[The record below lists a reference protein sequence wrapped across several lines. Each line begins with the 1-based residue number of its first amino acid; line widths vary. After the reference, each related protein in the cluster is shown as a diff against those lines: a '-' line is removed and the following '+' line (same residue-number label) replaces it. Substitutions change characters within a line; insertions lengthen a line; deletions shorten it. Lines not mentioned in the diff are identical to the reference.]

1 MYKLILVPLDGSATA
16 ERGLQE
22 AISLAIPLDAGLR
35 LLHVIDAYPMYAEH
49 ASAAAFLQSMDVL
62 RQQGLALLSKAAEQC
77 KRQGVQ
83 VSSQL
88 REGIGERA
96 ANVIV
101 DEATKEQC
109 DLIVLGT
116 HGRRGMGRLLM
127 GSDAELVLRGSSV
140 PVLMVRVPAPDAA

>member
-22 AISLAIPLDAGLR
+22 AISLANPLGAGLR
-35 LLHVIDAYPMYAEH
+35 LLHVIDAYPMYSEH
-49 ASAAAFLQSMDVL
+49 ASAAAFLESMNVL

-77 KRQGVQ
+77 KKQGVQ

-101 DEATKEQC
+101 DEATKEHC

-116 HGRRGMGRLLM
+116 HGRRGISRLLM

-140 PVLMVRVPAPDAA
+140 PVLMVRVPATDAA